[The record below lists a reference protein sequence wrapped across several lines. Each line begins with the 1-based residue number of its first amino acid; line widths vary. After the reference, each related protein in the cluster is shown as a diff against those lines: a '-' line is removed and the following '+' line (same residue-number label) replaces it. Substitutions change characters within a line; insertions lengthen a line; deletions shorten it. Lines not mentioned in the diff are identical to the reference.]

1 MSFLHKLS
9 AIITAA
15 LLAST
20 LASAAGVTQ
29 TLPASDLMPTSQLNS
44 QLTEVKSGKVVLIH
58 VGFLVMYRMGH
69 IPGSRYAGPASRPEG
84 MTALEKL
91 VAKLPHNQQIVIY
104 CGCCPWVDCPNIRP
118 AYHALKQLGF
128 TNVKALSIP
137 DRLGSDWTSKGYP
150 IVNGD

>member
-9 AIITAA
+9 AISTAA

-20 LASAAGVTQ
+20 LAIAADVTQ
-29 TLPASDLMPTSQLNS
+29 TIPASDLMPTSQLNS
-44 QLTEVKSGKVVLIH
+44 QLTEVKAGKVVLIH

-84 MTALEKL
+84 MAALEKL
-91 VAKLPHNQQIVIY
+91 VAKLPHDQQIVIY

-128 TNVKALSIP
+128 THVKALSIP